1 MRKIRMFLLAA
12 GVLGACLGLGLVAF
26 AGQAAAGA
34 GQRGGRPGMRR
45 ESVDERLARM
55 SERLNLTQEQKEKI
69 RPILQHQVDQWKAL
83 RADTSLSEEDRRAKA
98 REIGKSTH
106 EQIEQI
112 LTPEQKEKMKEM
124 MQKARERREEHK
136 PPATQ

>member
-1 MRKIRMFLLAA
+1 MRKTRMFLLVAS
-12 GVLGACLGLGLVAF
+12 VLGACLGLGLVAF
-26 AGQAAAGA
+26 AGQGEQ
-34 GQRGGRPGMRR
+34 GPPPKGEHREMRR
-45 ESVDERLARM
+45 ESVDERLAHM

-83 RADTSLSEEDRRAKA
+83 RADTSLSEEDRHAKA

-106 EQIEQI
+106 EQIAQI
-112 LTPEQKEKMKEM
+112 LTPEQRDKMKEM